1 MGETTTILINE
12 QKIYIL
18 NVEKIPMNP
27 LMNPLM
33 NSINEFHYR
42 NKKNLNIFMT
52 QEIQMVNK
60 PNDQQKNQNV
70 LITNYLK

>member
-27 LMNPLM
+27 
-33 NSINEFHYR
+33 SKKRKHKYR
-42 NKKNLNIFMT
+42 NKKTLNIFMT

-60 PNDQQKNQNV
+60 PNDQ
-70 LITNYLK
+70 